1 MREIN
6 NINIFFVPQGPQ
18 GILVEFRIKN
28 AMQQDLF
35 MLMLNH
41 FNSVII

>member
-6 NINIFFVPQGPQ
+6 TINIFFVPQG
-18 GILVEFRIKN
+18 IVVEFRIKN